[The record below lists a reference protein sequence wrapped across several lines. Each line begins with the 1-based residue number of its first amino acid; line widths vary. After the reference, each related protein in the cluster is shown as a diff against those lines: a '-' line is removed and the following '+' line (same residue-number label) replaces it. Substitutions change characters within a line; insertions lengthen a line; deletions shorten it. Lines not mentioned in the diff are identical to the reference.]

1 MVVGTIRILAGQ
13 ANTAVAL
20 FNMVWVAFDLLI
32 FSVII
37 KAARYRGF
45 EPAES
50 SSDPQTDPPTDI
62 AAPAREGAT

>member
-1 MVVGTIRILAGQ
+1 MGLLAGSMVVGVIRILAGQ
-13 ANTAVAL
+13 ANTAGAI

-45 EPAES
+45 EPAAQAEPV
-50 SSDPQTDPPTDI
+50 PQ
-62 AAPAREGAT
+62 GVS